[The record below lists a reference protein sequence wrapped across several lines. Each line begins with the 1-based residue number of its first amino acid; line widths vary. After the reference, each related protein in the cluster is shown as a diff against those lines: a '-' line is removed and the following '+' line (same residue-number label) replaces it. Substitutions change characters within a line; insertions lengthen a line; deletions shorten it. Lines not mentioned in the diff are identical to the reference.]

1 MKTKSLSKSFLPLV
15 IGSAVA
21 GIISSIASPAQ
32 AIVWNWSYAGTDVTA
47 SGTLTT
53 TDNHT
58 NNGYYTIS
66 GITGQRNGYT
76 ITGLVP
82 ARSGS
87 GSIWWN
93 NDNGFTGS
101 QPSDEGISYYVG
113 GVQFGEVSLFSASAN
128 RTGLLQG
135 IIESTINT
143 SNKEVSFSATPVPFE
158 TGYATIPGCT
168 LVFVLAIGAKK
179 VRQNIA
185 LKTRVVKP
193 VETIS

>member
-15 IGSAVA
+15 ISSAVA

-32 AIVWNWSYAGTDVTA
+32 AIVWNWSYEGTDVTA

-58 NNGYYTIS
+58 TNGFYTIS

-82 ARSGS
+82 AHSGN
-87 GSIWWN
+87 GNIWWN

-101 QPSDEGISYYVG
+101 QPSDNGISYYVG
-113 GVQFGEVSLFSASAN
+113 GVQFGEVSLFSASAY

-143 SNKEVSFSATPVPFE
+143 SNEEVSFSATPVPFE

-179 VRQNIA
+179 VRQKIA

>member
-15 IGSAVA
+15 INSAVA

-32 AIVWNWSYAGTDVTA
+32 AIVWKWSYEGTGVTA

-58 NNGYYTIS
+58 TNGFYTIS

-82 ARSGS
+82 ARSGN
-87 GSIWWN
+87 GNIWWN

-101 QPSDEGISYYVG
+101 QPSDNGISYYVG
-113 GVQFGEVSLFSASAN
+113 GVEFGEVSLFSASAY

-143 SNKEVSFSATPVPFE
+143 SQLGS
-158 TGYATIPGCT
+158 
-168 LVFVLAIGAKK
+168 VFLLPLSP
-179 VRQNIA
+179 
-185 LKTRVVKP
+185 LKQDTQLYLFAR
-193 VETIS
+193 